1 LLFEVP
7 EIIGQIPDIKAIY
20 DINETQSENLET
32 VIERMDKNIF
42 LEQMDEE
49 TTARWETML
58 GINPQDND
66 TLDDRRFRIKAS
78 VLERRPYTETAIRR
92 KLQTLCPEGYEMSVD
107 TDRQQVTIKIA
118 LKSRKMIQD
127 VRKYIEDILPLNMVY
142 TVMVMWNQYSTFT
155 GLTYAEMQKRTHK
168 QLREESVQ

>member
-1 LLFEVP
+1 
-7 EIIGQIPDIKAIY
+7 
-20 DINETQSENLET
+20 
-32 VIERMDKNIF
+32 
-42 LEQMDEE
+42 
-49 TTARWETML
+49 
-58 GINPQDND
+58 
-66 TLDDRRFRIKAS
+66 
-78 VLERRPYTETAIRR
+78 
-92 KLQTLCPEGYEMSVD
+92 MSVD

-168 QLREESVQ
+168 QESVQ